1 MLKYCLRRLSYMVLT
16 LLAVSVVTFVVIQ
29 LPPGDVLS
37 NRIAELEA
45 VGEATNIE
53 RIKGLRKTYGLDDPF
68 HVQYVR
74 WMGLK
79 WFVTLEKKDR
89 GLLQGNLGRSFV
101 NEKPVTEL
109 MAERVPLTMFLFI
122 VSVTLVYAVAIPIGI
137 YSATHKY
144 RFWDYV
150 GMAMT
155 FIGMS
160 VPGFLLALVLL
171 FVLFHWYGISPG
183 GMFSPEFVGAPWS
196 MARVV
201 DFLKHLIAPLLVVT
215 INGTAGLIRV
225 MRANLLDQLRQLY
238 VTAARAKGLPEW
250 KLLLKYPV
258 RVAII
263 PVVSSIGFLLPGL
276 IGGQAIMEIVLG
288 LPTFGPLL
296 LDALKMQ
303 DMYLAGSVVLVQTAL
318 VVVGVFL
325 SDILLVVVDPRIRL
339 TGGTK

>member
-1 MLKYCLRRLSYMVLT
+1 MLKYCLRRLLYMIVT
-16 LLAVSVVTFVVIQ
+16 LLAVSVVTFIVIQ
-29 LPPGDVLS
+29 LPPGDYLT
-37 NRIAELEA
+37 NRIAELQA
-45 VGEATNIE
+45 VGEASNLE
-53 RIKGLRKTYGLDDPF
+53 KIKGLRKTYGLDDPMG
-68 HVQYVR
+68 VQYVR
-74 WMGLK
+74 WMGLR
-79 WFVTLEKKDR
+79 WFATLEKKDQ
-89 GLLQGNLGRSFV
+89 GLLQGNLGRSFA

-109 MAERVPLTMFLFI
+109 MAERVPLTMFLF
-122 VSVTLVYAVAIPIGI
+122 VASVILVYAVAIPIGI

-144 RFWDYV
+144 TLADYL
-150 GMAMT
+150 GMAIT

-160 VPGFLLALVLL
+160 VPGFLLALLLL

-183 GMFSPEFVGAPWS
+183 GMFSPQFIDAPWS
-196 MARVV
+196 WARLV

-225 MRANLLDQLRQLY
+225 MRGNLLDQLRQLY
-238 VTAARAKGLPEW
+238 VTTARAKGLAEW

-263 PVVSSIGFLLPGL
+263 PVVSSLGFLLPGL
-276 IGGQAIMEIVLG
+276 IGGQAIMAIVLG

-296 LDALKMQ
+296 LDALKAQ
-303 DMYLAGSVVLVQTAL
+303 DMYLAGSVVMVQTLL

-339 TGGTK
+339 TGGTR